1 MSIYDV
7 FSGSDRPFDKEE
19 WAAAKQA
26 QRKEAKHHAGW
37 KEENL

>member
-19 WAAAKQA
+19 LAAAKQA
-26 QRKEAKHHAGW
+26 QRKEAYV
-37 KEENL
+37 LC